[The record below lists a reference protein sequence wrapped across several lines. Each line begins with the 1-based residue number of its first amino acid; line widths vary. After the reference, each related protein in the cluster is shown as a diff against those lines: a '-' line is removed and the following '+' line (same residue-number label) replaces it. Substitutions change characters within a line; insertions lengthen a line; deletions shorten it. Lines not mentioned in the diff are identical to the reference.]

1 MENNFEKIPA
11 EELLK
16 DIPVTAENI
25 TFKTEEMIVC
35 RRCERKNPPTRL
47 RCLYCN
53 AELEFD
59 AARSALLKP
68 VLRKLEA
75 WEKGFNLIY
84 LPSGEEHLSERQQA
98 EIARQTRLEKEVL
111 QKISDAKTPLPLA
124 RAESVKEAEII
135 KQNLSEIGVKTS
147 ILSDQKL
154 NVEKPQKRLRGLE
167 FGAGKLRLKLFNTEE
182 IVEITKEDLVLIV
195 TGAVFERRVEATEKR
210 NRKGENKLLNATETA
225 SDEMLFDIYS
235 GDDAVGFRIEQN
247 GFDFSCLGADKK
259 MLATENLKTLSK
271 KLREFAPN
279 VRMVDVYLK
288 IRAVLGNVW
297 EVEERK
303 DSKGLVRENFGKFNL
318 GNVTTVNNLA
328 QFTKYSRLQWHL
340 L

>member
-1 MENNFEKIPA
+1 
-11 EELLK
+11 
-16 DIPVTAENI
+16 
-25 TFKTEEMIVC
+25 MIVC
-35 RRCERKNPPTRL
+35 RRCERQNPPTRL

-59 AARSALLKP
+59 AAQTRFIKP

-84 LPSGEEHLSERQQA
+84 LPTENDLSEPQQT
-98 EIARQTRLEKEVL
+98 EITKQTRMEKAVL
-111 QKISDAKTPLPLA
+111 QKISEARTPLPLA

-135 KQNLSEIGVKTS
+135 KQNLSKIGVETLV
-147 ILSDQKL
+147 LSDENL
-154 NVEKPQKRLRGLE
+154 TVEKFPKRLRGIE
-167 FGAGKLRLKLFNTEE
+167 FGAGKLRLKLFNTDE
-182 IVEITKEDLVLIV
+182 IVEIPGEDLILIV
-195 TGAVFERRVEATEKR
+195 TGAVFERRIEATEKR
-210 NRKGENKLLNATETA
+210 SRKGENKLLNATETA
-225 SDEMLFDIYS
+225 SDEMLIDLYS
-235 GDDAVGFRIEQN
+235 RDDSAGLRIEQN

-259 MLATENLKTLSK
+259 MLAAENLKALIE
-271 KLREFAPN
+271 KLRDFAPN
-279 VRMVDVYLK
+279 ARFVDDYLK

-303 DSKGLVRENFGKFNL
+303 DSKGLVREKFGKFNL

-328 QFTKYSRLQWHL
+328 QFTKYSRLQRHL